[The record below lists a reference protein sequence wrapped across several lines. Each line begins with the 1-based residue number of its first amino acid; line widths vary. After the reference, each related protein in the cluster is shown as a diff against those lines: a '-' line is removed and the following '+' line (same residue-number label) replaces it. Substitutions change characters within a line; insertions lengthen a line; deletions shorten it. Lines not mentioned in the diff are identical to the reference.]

1 LFDLAGILQLPI
13 ETVFMKSIFTCF
25 VFLFSL
31 ALPSLNSGAQELLEA
46 GAKDPDNRIRKI
58 NNTAFQ
64 SGEVLT
70 FRLHYGF
77 INAGVGEMRVQSQPV
92 QMASKSCY
100 HIVATGRTVNSFD
113 WFYKVRDKYE
123 SYVDRDAIMPWAFA
137 RDVNEGG
144 FLMTDYYAFDQYQK
158 KVVSKGVSYDIP
170 LHTQDIVSAFY
181 YARTI
186 DFSQAREGDI
196 FEVPMFLDH
205 EMHNFKFKFKGRVKL
220 KTDVGT
226 FRVLKF
232 MPVVMKGRV
241 FKSEEDL
248 VVYVTDDANKIP
260 LEIKAN
266 ILVGAV
272 RMTLTGYEGLRNPVT
287 AKLK

>member
-1 LFDLAGILQLPI
+1 
-13 ETVFMKSIFTCF
+13 MKSIFISF

-31 ALPSLNSGAQELLEA
+31 AVPMLNTDAQETREA
-46 GAKDPDNRIRKI
+46 DAKDPDKRFRKV

-64 SGEVLT
+64 PGEVLT

-77 INAGVGEMRVQSQPV
+77 INAGVGELRVKPQAV

-100 HIVATGRTVNSFD
+100 HIVASGRTINSFD
-113 WFYKVRDKYE
+113 WFYRVRDKYE
-123 SYVDRDAIMPWAFA
+123 SYVDREAIMPWAFT
-137 RDVNEGG
+137 RDVDEGG
-144 FLMTDYYAFDQYQK
+144 FLLNDFYAFDHYQK
-158 KVVSKGVSYDIP
+158 KVISKGVTYDNIP

-186 DFSQAREGDI
+186 DFSQAREGDV

-205 EMHNFKFKFKGRVKL
+205 EMHNFKFKFKGRVRL

-272 RMTLTGYEGLRNPVT
+272 RMTLTGYEGLRNPLT